1 MAIDVLRFADL
12 NCRYAAIQVWS
23 ANQESEMA
31 IPRLAYKVWLCG
43 ECDSHTEDKDN
54 GDHLCETC
62 GQRYDHAGHPL
73 PDDDADP
80 ELLPEYRGECL
91 SPDVQ
96 EWLSR
101 RL

>member
-54 GDHLCETC
+54 GTIT
-62 GQRYDHAGHPL
+62 
-73 PDDDADP
+73 
-80 ELLPEYRGECL
+80 RGIPFRMTTRIPSCCL
-91 SPDVQ
+91 STGVSA
-96 EWLSR
+96 SR
-101 RL
+101 LMFRSGCLAGYDNILGW